1 MISGAGCLRRIVRA
15 APVLLLAVALQA
27 VADEARWDFAQL
39 MAELARVETSRA
51 RYSEVKRVSMLK
63 EPLFLSG
70 TLSYARPDRME
81 KRQTSPFVEVIR
93 VEGER
98 LTVERDGRTR
108 SISLRGAPMIDA
120 LVESLR
126 ATLAGDAAA
135 LQNLYTVSVD
145 GAQPHWRLLLTPRDP
160 EVAAAVRKIMIAGSG
175 ARLSRIEILEP
186 GGDSTVMTIRDDSP

>member
-1 MISGAGCLRRIVRA
+1 MISGAGRLRRIACA

-27 VADEARWDFAQL
+27 AADEARWDLAQL

-63 EPLFLSG
+63 EPLILSG

-81 KRQTSPFVEVIR
+81 KRQTSPFAEVIR

-108 SISLRGAPMIDA
+108 SISLRGAPLIDA

-135 LQNLYTVSVD
+135 LRSLYAVSVD
-145 GAQPHWRLLLTPRDP
+145 GAQPRWRLLLTPRDP
-160 EVAAAVRKIMIAGSG
+160 ELAGAVRRITIAGSG